1 MFHSHSVLRAA
12 IHAVA
17 LMCLASAVCWHTV
30 AWADLNHADRG
41 ARLVS
46 EPTPRQRLQRQWS
59 EFLDALAAY
68 TAARRDEALQQAR
81 RALEALDRR
90 IDRLRA
96 DLQRRWPELSE
107 QARANGRAALEE
119 LERQQAALERWLAD
133 MKQASTAQWS
143 EALRN
148 LSRALEQAQRQLER
162 EPPAKE
168 VPHGHDPSPLTPIRP
183 GSPPSGLTA
192 I

>member
-1 MFHSHSVLRAA
+1 MFRSHHLLRAA

-17 LMCLASAVCWHTV
+17 LMYVASAVCWHTV

-46 EPTPRQRLQRQWS
+46 ESTPRQRLQRQWS

-90 IDRLRA
+90 IDRLRT
-96 DLQRRWPELSE
+96 DLQRRWPELSD

-119 LERQQAALERWLAD
+119 LERQQAALERWFAD
-133 MKQASTAQWS
+133 MKRSSAAQWS
-143 EALRN
+143 EALQHFGQ
-148 LSRALEQAQRQLER
+148 ALEDAARSLEELMEHEDPYQRPAPRRTPEK
-162 EPPAKE
+162 PPAA
-168 VPHGHDPSPLTPIRP
+168 
-183 GSPPSGLTA
+183 TA
-192 I
+192 V